1 MSSPTLESTTENP
14 ASTRNALGIIALITA
29 ILGTIFACVPGA
41 LIIGWI
47 LLPIAFILSLVSLF
61 LRGKKRGAGLAGLII
76 SIVGTVI
83 GVIVFLAVV
92 SNAFDEAF
100 DDESTTDDDAE
111 SSSAEGED
119 DDNDAAAEAEFS
131 AAGDS
136 DIAVDEEEDE
146 SPAEDSDLGTRDN
159 PYPLGTEI
167 SSSAW
172 TVVVNSVDFNADAA
186 IASENQFNE
195 TPEDGHTYILVNL
208 TATYTGDDPDG
219 GEPWVSLSYVSPQGN
234 SFRPSDRPVVEPDSF
249 DRIATLF
256 HGASETGNFALHVP
270 AEDVEDGVLSVEPD
284 FMADTAYVAVD

>member
-1 MSSPTLESTTENP
+1 MSSPTLESTTENHT
-14 ASTRNALGIIALITA
+14 STRNALGIIALITA

-47 LLPIAFILSLVSLF
+47 LLPIAFILSLASLF

-76 SIVGTVI
+76 SIIGTVI

-100 DDESTTDDDAE
+100 DDETTTDQGAE
-111 SSSAEGED
+111 SSSAESGVDED
-119 DDNDAAAEAEFS
+119 DTAAEAESS
-131 AAGDS
+131 AAA
-136 DIAVDEEEDE
+136 AVEEEDSE
-146 SPAEDSDLGTRDN
+146 NPAEDSELGTRDN

-167 SSSAW
+167 SSSDW
-172 TVVVNSVDFNADAA
+172 TVVVNSVDFDADAA

-195 TPEDGHTYILVNL
+195 SPEDGHTYILVNL

-219 GEPWVSLSYVSPQGN
+219 GEPWVSVSYVSPQGN

-270 AEDVEDGVLSVEPD
+270 AEDVENGVLSVEPEM
-284 FMADTAYVAVD
+284 FADTAYLAVD

>member
-1 MSSPTLESTTENP
+1 MSSPTLESTTENHT
-14 ASTRNALGIIALITA
+14 STRNALGIIALITA

-47 LLPIAFILSLVSLF
+47 LLPIAFILSLASLF

-76 SIVGTVI
+76 SIIGTVI

-100 DDESTTDDDAE
+100 DDETTTDQGAE
-111 SSSAEGED
+111 SSSAESGVDED
-119 DDNDAAAEAEFS
+119 DTAAEAELS
-131 AAGDS
+131 AAA
-136 DIAVDEEEDE
+136 AVEEEDSE
-146 SPAEDSDLGTRDN
+146 NPAEDSELGTRDN

-167 SSSAW
+167 SSSDW
-172 TVVVNSVDFNADAA
+172 TVVVNSVDFDADAA

-195 TPEDGHTYILVNL
+195 SPEDGHTYILVNL

-219 GEPWVSLSYVSPQGN
+219 GEPWVSVSYVSPGGN
-234 SFRPSDRPVVEPDSF
+234 TFRPSDRPVVEPDSF

-270 AEDVEDGVLSVEPD
+270 AEDVENGVLSVEPEM
-284 FMADTAYVAVD
+284 FADTAYLAVD

>member
-1 MSSPTLESTTENP
+1 MSSPTPESTTENHT
-14 ASTRNALGIIALITA
+14 STRNALGIIALITA

-47 LLPIAFILSLVSLF
+47 LLPIAFILSLASLF

-76 SIVGTVI
+76 SIIGTVI

-100 DDESTTDDDAE
+100 DDETTTDQGAE
-111 SSSAEGED
+111 SSSAESGVDED
-119 DDNDAAAEAEFS
+119 DTAAEAELS
-131 AAGDS
+131 AAA
-136 DIAVDEEEDE
+136 AVEEEDSE
-146 SPAEDSDLGTRDN
+146 NPAEDSELGTRDN

-167 SSSAW
+167 SSSDW
-172 TVVVNSVDFNADAA
+172 TVVVNSVDFDADAA

-195 TPEDGHTYILVNL
+195 SPEDGHTYILVNL
-208 TATYTGDDPDG
+208 TATYTGDDPNG
-219 GEPWVSLSYVSPQGN
+219 AEPWVSVSYVSPQGN

-270 AEDVEDGVLSVEPD
+270 AEDVENGVLSVEPEM
-284 FMADTAYVAVD
+284 FADTAYLAVD